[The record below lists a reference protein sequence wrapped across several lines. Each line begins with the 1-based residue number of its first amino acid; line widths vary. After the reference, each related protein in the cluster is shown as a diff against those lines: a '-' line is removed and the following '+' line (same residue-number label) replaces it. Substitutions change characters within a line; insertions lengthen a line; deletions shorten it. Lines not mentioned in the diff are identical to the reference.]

1 MTLQANEVYLIT
13 FTAER
18 GKLETETFHDQRPSH
33 RPVPEWLTEAR
44 AISKRTQQAL
54 DEFHDTAGASTDW
67 TPEQAAEFETLLN
80 ARNAALE
87 WERDCIEINSNGEV
101 PASIQYYV
109 QMREDAR

>member
-1 MTLQANEVYLIT
+1 MTQYLVT
-13 FTAER
+13 YEKDNPTWATLDAGNLAHYASR
-18 GKLETETFHDQRPSH
+18 ATPD
-33 RPVPEWLTEAR
+33 WLVEAR
-44 AISKRTQQAL
+44 AVTDRTQKAL
-54 DEFHDTAGASTDW
+54 DEFHEIYGASTDW

>member
-1 MTLQANEVYLIT
+1 MTQYLIT
-13 FTAER
+13 VTKDNPTWAALDAANVADGHYER
-18 GKLETETFHDQRPSH
+18 KA
-33 RPVPEWLTEAR
+33 PEWVTEAR
-44 AISKRTQQAL
+44 EVSARTQQAL

-87 WERDCIEINSNGEV
+87 WERDCIEIASRGEV
-101 PASIQYYV
+101 PASIQYAV